1 MGYYAVDY
9 SLHYSI
15 MTICMSFS
23 SINGT
28 LVIMLNSCQM
38 GRLIK
43 IVTSG
48 LLALQAMPAFKVPF
62 SVSKQM

>member
-1 MGYYAVDY
+1 MGYYAVVY
-9 SLHYSI
+9 SLNYSV
-15 MTICMSFS
+15 MSFS